1 MPKRLIFS
9 LLLILFLSVVIL
21 SGCNTA
27 KGAAEGI
34 GCTAKGVAKDA
45 QGLGA
50 GIMGLD
56 AWMKKNMW

>member
-1 MPKRLIFS
+1 MHKSLVCS

-27 KGAAEGI
+27 KGTAAGIGSIGEGI
-34 GCTAKGVAKDA
+34 GKDA